1 MILRDYQRR
10 VIDALWDWFRAHQEG
25 NPIVEACVGAG
36 KSVMIAALAREALTQ
51 WPGTRILMVVA
62 SRELCAQNLE
72 KLKAVWPEA
81 PAGVHSAGLGRKDL
95 NRDVL
100 YATIG
105 SVAKK
110 AHLLG
115 RVDLLM
121 VDEAHN
127 ISPKNAGMYR
137 HLINELTR
145 YNPALRVIGW
155 TGTAFRGDGVWL
167 TAADRGFLSPLV
179 LGAATQRLEA
189 DGVRMSGGDFV
200 VSALAEKLDR
210 DELVQACADELV
222 TLAADRRRWL
232 VYGVTVEHARHI
244 AEALQT
250 RGIACAVVSAE
261 TPTGERDAHIRDFR
275 AGRLRALVN
284 VAVLTTGFDVPDVDC
299 IALLRNTRSPVLYVQ
314 IAGRGLRIADGKR
327 DCIAEGQRVLTDRG
341 LVPIENVTRDMLVWD
356 GVSFVRHDGA
366 VCKGER
372 DVITYAGLTATP
384 DHRVWTKR
392 GWVTFA
398 ECAAAGLDIAV
409 GGHGGSPVRETDRH
423 FRGRDDHQ
431 GEQVFAGALHKL
443 RRLRAAARRELAQA
457 DGWLSSLWQPTVG
470 TALAA
475 QAVRVGVS
483 TMHQP
488 EQHELRT
495 VRRAGHSLRVR
506 LANFHGGVGA
516 GELGSEQ
523 VTGNRSDRQ
532 RAGVQAGQ
540 SAIIDAAAKHI
551 AHAQDGDCAH
561 GARIQAGAPAR
572 PLRRCDSG
580 KTDCVRL
587 DAARDRG
594 AMGSPVAQ
602 AKRRVW
608 DLLNAGPL
616 HRFTCEGLIVSN
628 CLWLDFTDT
637 TATLGPVDAIKGRRK
652 IARASS
658 GGNASPIKHCDHC
671 GNPAQIMASHCESC
685 GTPFPEPER
694 INHNA
699 TASAISPLS
708 APAAS
713 VIEDVPVTDVRYR
726 KWSKPGQ
733 PDSLLVEYWNGIM
746 RVAREWVCIEHAG
759 YARQKAITWWDQRS
773 NGTPVPNDVASARQ
787 AARGLRQPAGL
798 RLNTG
803 GKYPEIVQYHF
814 EEVEVPA

>member
-1 MILRDYQRR
+1 MSIELRDYQRR

-115 RVDLLM
+115 RVDLLLI
-121 VDEAHN
+121 DECHN
-127 ISPKNAGMYR
+127 VSPKNAGMYR
-137 HLINELTR
+137 QLIAELAR

-155 TGTAFRGDGVWL
+155 TGTAYRGDGVWL
-167 TAADRGFLSPLV
+167 TAADEPIFTHVAARVTMRELLDRGFLSPLV

-222 TLAADRRRWL
+222 TLAANRRRWL

-327 DCIAEGQRVLTDRG
+327 DC
-341 LVPIENVTRDMLVWD
+341 
-356 GVSFVRHDGA
+356 
-366 VCKGER
+366 
-372 DVITYAGLTATP
+372 
-384 DHRVWTKR
+384 
-392 GWVTFA
+392 
-398 ECAAAGLDIAV
+398 
-409 GGHGGSPVRETDRH
+409 
-423 FRGRDDHQ
+423 
-431 GEQVFAGALHKL
+431 
-443 RRLRAAARRELAQA
+443 
-457 DGWLSSLWQPTVG
+457 
-470 TALAA
+470 
-475 QAVRVGVS
+475 
-483 TMHQP
+483 
-488 EQHELRT
+488 
-495 VRRAGHSLRVR
+495 
-506 LANFHGGVGA
+506 
-516 GELGSEQ
+516 
-523 VTGNRSDRQ
+523 
-532 RAGVQAGQ
+532 
-540 SAIIDAAAKHI
+540 
-551 AHAQDGDCAH
+551 
-561 GARIQAGAPAR
+561 
-572 PLRRCDSG
+572 
-580 KTDCVRL
+580 
-587 DAARDRG
+587 
-594 AMGSPVAQ
+594 
-602 AKRRVW
+602 
-608 DLLNAGPL
+608 
-616 HRFTCEGLIVSN
+616 
-628 CLWLDFTDT
+628 LWLDFTDT

-671 GNPAQIMASHCESC
+671 GNPAQITASHCESC

-733 PDSLLVEYWNGIM
+733 PDSLLVEYWNGIT

-759 YARQKAITWWDQRS
+759 YARQKAIIWWDQRS
-773 NGTPVPNDVASARQ
+773 NGTPVPNDVDSARQ

-803 GKYPEIVQYHF
+803 GRYPEIVQYHF
-814 EEVEVPA
+814 EEVPA

>member
-10 VIDALWDWFRAHQEG
+10 TIDALWDWFRAHPEG

-115 RVDLLM
+115 RVDLLLI
-121 VDEAHN
+121 DECHN
-127 ISPKNAGMYR
+127 VSPKNAGMYR
-137 HLINELTR
+137 QLIAELAR

-155 TGTAFRGDGVWL
+155 TGTAYRGDGVWL
-167 TAADRGFLSPLV
+167 TAADEPIFTHVAARVTMRELLDRGFLSPLV

-200 VSALAEKLDR
+200 VSVLAEKLDR

-222 TLAADRRRWL
+222 TLAANRRRWL

-244 AEALQT
+244 AEALQA

-327 DCIAEGQRVLTDRG
+327 DC
-341 LVPIENVTRDMLVWD
+341 M
-356 GVSFVRHDGA
+356 
-366 VCKGER
+366 
-372 DVITYAGLTATP
+372 
-384 DHRVWTKR
+384 
-392 GWVTFA
+392 
-398 ECAAAGLDIAV
+398 
-409 GGHGGSPVRETDRH
+409 
-423 FRGRDDHQ
+423 
-431 GEQVFAGALHKL
+431 
-443 RRLRAAARRELAQA
+443 
-457 DGWLSSLWQPTVG
+457 
-470 TALAA
+470 
-475 QAVRVGVS
+475 
-483 TMHQP
+483 
-488 EQHELRT
+488 
-495 VRRAGHSLRVR
+495 
-506 LANFHGGVGA
+506 
-516 GELGSEQ
+516 
-523 VTGNRSDRQ
+523 
-532 RAGVQAGQ
+532 
-540 SAIIDAAAKHI
+540 
-551 AHAQDGDCAH
+551 
-561 GARIQAGAPAR
+561 
-572 PLRRCDSG
+572 
-580 KTDCVRL
+580 
-587 DAARDRG
+587 
-594 AMGSPVAQ
+594 
-602 AKRRVW
+602 
-608 DLLNAGPL
+608 
-616 HRFTCEGLIVSN
+616 
-628 CLWLDFTDT
+628 WLDFTDT

-652 IARASS
+652 IARTSS

-671 GNPAQIMASHCESC
+671 GNPAQITASHCESC

-733 PDSLLVEYWNGIM
+733 PDSLLVEYWNGIT

-787 AARGLRQPAGL
+787 AAHGLRQPAGL

-814 EEVEVPA
+814 EEVPA